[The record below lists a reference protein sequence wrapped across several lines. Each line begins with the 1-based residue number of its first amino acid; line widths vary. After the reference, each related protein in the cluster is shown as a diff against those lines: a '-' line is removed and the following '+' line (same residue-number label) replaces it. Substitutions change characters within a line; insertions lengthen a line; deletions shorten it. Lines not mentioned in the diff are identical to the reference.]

1 MSSSEFHAR
10 FGPLPLHSFRSVA
23 STISYNFLF
32 AQAVFTKERHQFHR
46 CSNLV
51 SLSLEKRRKKWE
63 NIAGLL
69 KSSLF
74 LTFLRA

>member
-1 MSSSEFHAR
+1 MLDLQS
-10 FGPLPLHSFRSVA
+10 LRSLA
-23 STISYNFLF
+23 STISSNFLF

-69 KSSLF
+69 ESSLL